1 MKTKRIAAVLA
12 AFSIL
17 LCGCSSQKNPP
28 GENPSGGGQEPAQT
42 EPSVSEQ
49 ENRQDDG
56 EPSAEADPGVNV
68 EDTGDEFSEEE
79 PGEEPEETPVD
90 ESAFEWRI
98 RPFLEADDI
107 APLSVSPGAGVY
119 GDFVSSDYMLIS
131 RGGKV
136 GLMTRGGDI
145 MLEPECAH
153 AFSYV
158 QDNGD
163 RHVLFTDGDP
173 DIGDRICFCATTGA
187 LIRTADDV
195 CTLCGGDLKAGGN
208 AKAALFDADAK
219 VFGVMSAETVWSA
232 KPGDSLPLTDGFAM
246 SGENLPDAAAARSI
260 TLPDGF
266 ISSDITGSA
275 LVNGSFGV
283 VRNGR
288 AMTSF
293 KYEKA
298 TDFKDGVAAFLLDGK
313 WGYLNRAGRLV
324 LPFEYDAA
332 FTYNY
337 AKDGTPERIPY
348 LPSEGYI
355 ALNQNGRAGYSNL
368 KGEIVIPVGTFA
380 AAGPVYDG
388 QAWVRQQGT
397 GLWGAAAFG
406 SAVTGEAPVQ
416 QGGQNEAPALTPY
429 HAVNGEGWQQA
440 YADLLRTAGAGETL
454 QFSLC
459 MVDGDDV
466 PELVLH
472 WYDRNGFVQE
482 NEDVEMFTYYNG
494 EVFNLG
500 NVSCDGYCTCKY
512 LPQKQIVLVGGM
524 RDDVALYEFRKL
536 DKGVLTT
543 ACTFSMIKND
553 ERVKYQVDGNDCSK
567 DTYVTKWKEYY
578 NGDVSYDGGM
588 YHNTEENIVGI
599 LGVEA
604 PAE

>member
-12 AFSIL
+12 ALSIL
-17 LCGCSSQKNPP
+17 LTGCSSRNNPP
-28 GENPSGGGQEPAQT
+28 DGGAPGGNQEPQQT
-42 EPSVSEQ
+42 EAATPEQ
-49 ENRQDDG
+49 NAQPDDG
-56 EPSAEADPGVNV
+56 GASPEAGPGAEYDDADGEFA
-68 EDTGDEFSEEE
+68 ED
-79 PGEEPEETPVD
+79 EPEEVPVD
-90 ESAFEWRI
+90 QSTFEWRI

-107 APLSVSPGAGVY
+107 YPLSVSPGAGAY
-119 GDFVSSDYMLIS
+119 GDFVASDYLLIS
-131 RGGKV
+131 RGGRV
-136 GLMTRGGDI
+136 GLMSRGGDI
-145 MLEPECAH
+145 MLEPETVH
-153 AFSYV
+153 AYSYV

-163 RHVLFTDGDP
+163 RHVLFTDGSP
-173 DIGDRICFCATTGA
+173 DNGDRICFCVTTGA
-187 LIRTADDV
+187 MIRTADDV
-195 CTLCGGDLKAGGN
+195 CTLCGGDLKAGGRGT
-208 AKAALFDADAK
+208 AALFDAANK
-219 VFGVMSAETVWSA
+219 VFGVMPADKVWTA
-232 KPGDSLPLTDGFAM
+232 KAGDTLPLEGEFTLF
-246 SGENLPDAAAARSI
+246 GENVPDAAAAQGI
-260 TLPDGF
+260 TLPEDF
-266 ISSDITGSA
+266 ITSEITGTGTLS
-275 LVNGSFGV
+275 GSFGV

-313 WGYLNRAGRLV
+313 WGYLNKAGRLV

-332 FTYNY
+332 FTYSY
-337 AKDGTPERIPY
+337 DKDGTVQKLPY

-380 AAGPVYDG
+380 AATPVMDG
-388 QAWVRQQGT
+388 QAWVKQRDT
-397 GLWGAAAFG
+397 GLWGLAAFG
-406 SAVTGEAPVQ
+406 AAVTGETPVQ
-416 QGGQNEAPALTPY
+416 QQEETPALTPY

-440 YADLLRTAGAGETL
+440 YADLLRTAGTGETL

-482 NEDVEMFTYYNG
+482 NEDVEMYTYYNG
-494 EVFNLG
+494 TMFNLG

-524 RDDVALYEFRKL
+524 REDVALYEFRKL
-536 DKGVLTT
+536 ENGELTT
-543 ACTFSMIKND
+543 VCSFSMIMGGD
-553 ERVKYQVDGNDCSK
+553 RVKYKIDGNECSK
-567 DTYVTKWKEYY
+567 DTYVSKWKEYY

>member
-1 MKTKRIAAVLA
+1 MKPKRIAAVLA

-28 GENPSGGGQEPAQT
+28 GGNPSGGNQEPPQT
-42 EPSVSEQ
+42 EAVTPELDSLP
-49 ENRQDDG
+49 DDG
-56 EPSAEADPGVNV
+56 DPAPEGDTAVEY
-68 EDTGDEFSEEE
+68 EDTDDELT
-79 PGEEPEETPVD
+79 EETPEAPVD
-90 ESAFEWRI
+90 ESAFEWRV
-98 RPFLEADDI
+98 RPFLEADDVY
-107 APLSVSPGAGVY
+107 PLSVSAGAGAY
-119 GDFVSSDYMLIS
+119 GDFIASDYMLIS

-136 GLMTRGGDI
+136 GLMTRGGDV
-145 MLEPECAH
+145 MLEPETTRAYSCVND
-153 AFSYV
+153 S
-158 QDNGD
+158 GD

-173 DIGDRICFCATTGA
+173 DSGDRICFCVMTGA

-195 CTLCGGDLKAGGN
+195 CTLCGGDLRAGGSGV
-208 AKAALFDADAK
+208 AALYDTEKK
-219 VFGVMSAETVWSA
+219 VFGVMPAETVRSA
-232 KPGDSLPLTDGFAM
+232 KAGDSLPLADSFVM
-246 SGENLPDAAAARSI
+246 SGASVPGSAAALGFVLPD
-260 TLPDGF
+260 DF
-266 ISSDITGSA
+266 ISSEVSGNGTLD
-275 LVNGSFGV
+275 GSFGV

-293 KYEKA
+293 KYRNA
-298 TDFKDGVAAFLLDGK
+298 TDFKDGVAAFQQDGK
-313 WGYLNRAGRLV
+313 WGYLNKAGRLV

-332 FTYNY
+332 FPYSYT
-337 AKDGTPERIPY
+337 KDGAPEMLPY

-368 KGEIVIPVGTFA
+368 KGETVIPVGTFA
-380 AAGPVYDG
+380 AARPVFDG
-388 QAWVRQQGT
+388 QAWAKQQGS
-397 GLWGAAAFG
+397 GLWGLAAFG
-406 SAVTGEAPVQ
+406 AAVTGEAPVQ
-416 QGGQNEAPALTPY
+416 QQQEEAPALTPY
-429 HAVNGEGWQQA
+429 HAVNGEGWQEA
-440 YADLLRTAGAGETL
+440 YADLLRTAGTGETL

-482 NEDVEMFTYYNG
+482 NEDVEMYTYYNG
-494 EVFNLG
+494 SISDLG

-524 RDDVALYEFRKL
+524 REDVALYEFRKL
-536 DKGVLTT
+536 EGGELTT
-543 ACTFSMIKND
+543 VCSFSMIMTGD
-553 ERVKYQVDGNDCSK
+553 RVKYMIDGNECSK
-567 DTYVTKWKEYY
+567 DTYVGRWKEYY

>member
-1 MKTKRIAAVLA
+1 MKPKRIAALLAVL
-12 AFSIL
+12 SIL
-17 LCGCSSQKNPP
+17 LTGCSSQKNPP
-28 GENPSGGGQEPAQT
+28 DGSSSGGNQEPPQT
-42 EPSVSEQ
+42 EAVTPEQ
-49 ENRQDDG
+49 EGQPDDG
-56 EPSAEADPGVNV
+56 DAAPEADPETEFDGA
-68 EDTGDEFSEEE
+68 GDELTEDD
-79 PGEEPEETPVD
+79 PEAAPVD

-107 APLSVSPGAGVY
+107 YPLSVSPGAGAY
-119 GDFVSSDYMLIS
+119 GDFIAADYLLIS
-131 RGGKV
+131 RGGKA
-136 GLMTRGGDI
+136 GLMTRGGEI
-145 MLEPECAH
+145 LLEPETTRAY
-153 AFSYV
+153 SYV
-158 QDNGD
+158 NDNGD

-173 DIGDRICFCATTGA
+173 DSGDRVCFCVTTGA

-195 CTLCGGDLKAGGN
+195 CTLCGGDLRAGGN
-208 AKAALFDADAK
+208 GMAALYDPEKK
-219 VFGVMSAETVWSA
+219 VFGVMPAEKVRHA
-232 KPGDSLPLTDGFAM
+232 KAGDSLSLADGFVLN
-246 SGENLPDAAAARSI
+246 GENVPDSASAQGI
-260 TLPDGF
+260 TLPENF
-266 ISSDITGSA
+266 ISSDLTGNGV
-275 LVNGSFGV
+275 LNGSFGV

-293 KYEKA
+293 KYQNA
-298 TDFKDGVAAFLLDGK
+298 TDFKDGVAAFQQDGK
-313 WGYLNRAGRLV
+313 WGYLNKAGRLV

-332 FTYNY
+332 FPYFY
-337 AKDGTPERIPY
+337 AKDGAPEILPY

-368 KGEIVIPVGTFA
+368 NGEIVIPVGTFA
-380 AAGPVYDG
+380 AARPVFDG
-388 QAWVRQQGT
+388 QAWAKQQGT
-397 GLWGAAAFG
+397 GLWGLAAFG
-406 SAVTGEAPVQ
+406 AAVTGEEPVQ
-416 QGGQNEAPALTPY
+416 QQPKTETPALTPY

-440 YADLLRTAGAGETL
+440 YAEVLRSAGTGETL

-482 NEDVEMFTYYNG
+482 NEDVEMYTYYNG
-494 EVFNLG
+494 GSVYLG

-536 DKGVLTT
+536 ENGEMTT
-543 ACTFSMIKND
+543 VCSFSMIMTGDK
-553 ERVKYQVDGNDCSK
+553 VKYMIDGNECSK
-567 DTYVTKWKEYY
+567 DTYVSRWKEYY